1 MAKTESK
8 ILSPD
13 ALPDI
18 ISSGKAETLVF
29 FGDEDYLKTVWT
41 ERISKAVMTADGF
54 DVFNR
59 FSVSLSDE
67 KSGLSSLADAL
78 FAAPMMQ

>member
-29 FGDEDYLKTVWT
+29 FGE
-41 ERISKAVMTADGF
+41 E
-54 DVFNR
+54 
-59 FSVSLSDE
+59 
-67 KSGLSSLADAL
+67 GLSENRLDGENFKSRDDSGGL
-78 FAAPMMQ
+78 